1 MKSFNQYSSE
11 QEQLEE
17 GKVSIAKLKVGLA
30 MTPMWTGRSAKN
42 YGIAG
47 QAVYDGKVK
56 VLGMGI
62 VPFGKKAEK
71 RHIIAK
77 DYKDA
82 QTKYNDVWNTEEIK
96 YGRFWNAQHRMKT
109 FFGKIADSDKKIENG
124 FVCWIWEVVD
134 GPSKGTVH
142 YCFIDSDEKWAIS
155 YLNKSAEFEMI
166 T

>member
-1 MKSFNQYSSE
+1 MKTFNQSADP
-11 QEQLEE
+11 LNE
-17 GKVSIAKLKVGLA
+17 GKVSIAKLRPGVT
-30 MTPMWTGRSAKN
+30 MTPMWKGRSAKN

-47 QAVYDGKVK
+47 QPVYDGKVK
-56 VLGMGI
+56 VLGMGM

-71 RHIIAK
+71 KHVLAK

-82 QTKYNDVWNTEEIK
+82 QTKYKEVWNTEEIK
-96 YGRFWNAQHRMKT
+96 YGHFWNAQHRMKT
-109 FFGKIADSDKKIENG
+109 FFGKIAESDKKIQNG

-155 YLNKSAEFEMI
+155 FLNKSAEFEMV